1 MLAICGSRSARP
13 CLAGTKIANWDAA
26 IYCAGRRDLLVV
38 GEIKRSLRSDAGSI
52 DLRPDTVFLVPL
64 RMFAVWVMCEC
75 SGFSG
80 VSLRHPPFG

>member
-26 IYCAGRRDLLVV
+26 IYCAGVVRDSLVV

-52 DLRPDTVFLVPL
+52 DLRPDTVSGATEDVRRSGNVRVKSVAAFLVL
-64 RMFAVWVMCEC
+64 A
-75 SGFSG
+75 
-80 VSLRHPPFG
+80 

>member
-26 IYCAGRRDLLVV
+26 IYCAGVVRDSLVV

-64 RMFAVWVMCEC
+64 RMFVVRVMCE
-75 SGFSG
+75 SK
-80 VSLRHPPFG
+80 V